1 MKEVLDLTRK
11 EAVPLLDRLSNPR
24 DLAEH
29 IHRDVH
35 PDSRATD
42 PRLAESEAYSGIV
55 AGEPG
60 RALAAF
66 ERLARIA
73 SDYKGPSRWVHEVA
87 QRGESVGNREDG
99 APADGLKQLA
109 ICRGSQRAPL

>member
-1 MKEVLDLTRK
+1 MKEVLDLTRE
-11 EAVPLLDRLSNPR
+11 EAVPFLNRLSNPR

-42 PRLAESEAYSGIV
+42 PRLAESEAYSWIV

-60 RALAAF
+60 QAQAAF
-66 ERLARIA
+66 DRLAPIA
-73 SDYKGPSRWVHEVA
+73 SDYKGPSRWVQEVA
-87 QRGESVGNREDG
+87 QRGGTVRKLFDV
-99 APADGLKQLA
+99 APAE
-109 ICRGSQRAPL
+109 